1 MANGAFASLLAWRL
15 ANSIVANP
23 AGEYEVV
30 ARYLA
35 REAGFW
41 HEPVLSKPVRFRIVS
56 KAPCPSRSPK

>member
-1 MANGAFASLLAWRL
+1 MRSVVGLAIRTD
-15 ANSIVANP
+15 SIVANP

-41 HEPVLSKPVRFRIVS
+41 HEPVLSRPARFRIVS
-56 KAPCPSRSPK
+56 KAPCPSPSPR